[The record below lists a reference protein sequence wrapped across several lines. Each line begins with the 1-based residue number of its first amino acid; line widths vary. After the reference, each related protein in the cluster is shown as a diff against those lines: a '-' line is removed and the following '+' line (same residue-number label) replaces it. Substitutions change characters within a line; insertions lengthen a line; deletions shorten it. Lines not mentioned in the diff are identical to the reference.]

1 MAQGRLRT
9 LAMNA
14 REFFPF
20 RTRAGGIPAD
30 ERYEY
35 GESTAEGGWYEC
47 VSGFDRL
54 RKEPVC
60 IKTFR
65 CGEGLPLEARL
76 RFLMEMNAL
85 AGSPHVSLER
95 VIEVSEKGDGTVI
108 RLITGPLAGVSL
120 VEMRAGG
127 GLTLPVGAVIDIGLA
142 VCGALCHLHGNGMP
156 HGDIRPDNI
165 FATDPARHDAGVV
178 LGGAGL
184 WRLRQP
190 YGRRGDAPAVSELLY
205 LAPECFPVPG
215 VPVDERADLYS
226 LGLVLYVLFTGTYP
240 YRSTTPWELMHG
252 HLAVCPDPPSSFNA
266 MLDSA
271 TDKLVLALLEKDPA
285 RRPASSGETL
295 SILAGLKGIELPKG
309 ARVVSRGTG
318 VAFVGRSA
326 ELERLERALAGTAA
340 GRGCVCVI
348 SGNPGVGKTRL
359 LNEFGA
365 RAARDGWCVL
375 TAECRESG
383 RTPFGPI
390 IDLLVSYERRFAL
403 YRRDD
408 RERVRG
414 HISRI
419 CGFEARSLAGHVP
432 GFAPVLGELP
442 ERRTVRPDIDSEARR
457 SLTCVFHA
465 LAEAEGG
472 LLLCVDNLH
481 RADVDT
487 LSALREMLRLIG
499 NSALMLAATTRSD
512 ADEWPRELGPTLSRE
527 RVSIVELGGLDPD
540 DTAEFV
546 ALALGASRSEVEE
559 AGRAVFER
567 SGGNPLI
574 AGELVA
580 RMRDTG
586 ILGEERNSLVF
597 DRRRF
602 QAMEL
607 PGSVAE
613 AVASRVARLSSG
625 ERSVLDWASVMGR
638 EFDVTLLLRVMGS
651 VKSGADA
658 GYGPAT
664 RLPGLNRAALDVL
677 GRIDRAMDAGVLE
690 RDLEATGRV
699 RFSHDRIREI
709 LYGDISPQLRR
720 RMHRTVALA
729 IEEERWRGR
738 VVNVFDLAH
747 HFAEAGDRV
756 KSFLYCLPAA
766 DLARSRAAHREA
778 ERYLSICLRIL
789 EEGGC
794 VMRGTDLARLF
805 RECSVKRAGSLL
817 FLGRNDEAAELFRG
831 LLETATEPEDA
842 AFLHRQL
849 MQALYRSGELDE
861 AREHAETGL
870 GLLGERL
877 PRTGPAVAAGIVREL
892 ARFLAGLAL
901 PARRPE
907 ANSSEYTKYDL
918 IFWYFHWHGWIN
930 VCYGGI
936 RLTYIALRMAVIA
949 LKHLGRSRQLAES
962 YSFVFMAF
970 AFLGF
975 PEMGRRYI
983 RKTHTEDFAP
993 GDLYVRAHHEFQ
1005 RGFYFLLRGEP
1016 RAAREGFAGSLDI
1029 FRRLGDRWEFLKPL
1043 NQSCFVDFLLGE
1055 FDSCERLY
1063 REALNWEGTAFE
1075 DVMLHGWGFTALV
1088 FIARSEY
1095 EKAEEMLLRH
1105 YHDLV
1110 EKNLSFPLFLNAMWR
1125 GWLGLEKGDSAAA
1138 LELLRFALSLE
1149 RTRVIPPMFG
1159 HGVHVFLAEAAF
1171 AGLDNAAT
1179 RDEGEIKGLLRECGD
1194 LCRAAVRK
1202 SRRWRYFHGR
1212 ALRTMA
1218 RYLARTGDTRGAL
1231 RYCRKAEE
1239 TDRALNRPYELALT
1253 LAELSALLVRTNRF
1267 AEALEKSV
1275 EADALFKRL
1284 GVRRNEDRERPVNPG
1299 ESPGASQ
1306 ERYRALAG
1314 IVCEL
1319 SDLDDEGEVY
1329 RMTLDRSMRLVG
1341 AQRGALFTADETG
1354 ELCPAA
1360 LVNIEGKVPD
1370 SMTAAMARVHT
1381 ENGSLIATYPA
1392 CQAAEGPGG
1401 EPAPLSVLC
1410 VAATGARGAH
1420 AVCYLDNCMVSR
1432 AFSESDAEI
1441 VRTLVAQS
1449 LLAARALGRGA
1460 GQREPARSEEPD
1472 KNPAAGEKIDS
1483 VRRYIEAHY
1492 TNYMSRET
1500 LATVSGL
1507 NPDYLCRQ
1515 FKLRAG
1521 KTPME
1526 YLCEVR
1532 VREAARRLA
1541 RGDARVIDV
1550 ALDVGFESLRTFN
1563 REFRRIMGHS
1573 PRRHRGMA
1581 GVE

>member
-252 HLAVCPDPPSSFNA
+252 HLAVCPEPPSSFNA
-266 MLDSA
+266 ALDTA

-285 RRPASSGETL
+285 HRPASSGETL

-348 SGNPGVGKTRL
+348 SGTPGVGKTRL

-375 TAECRESG
+375 AAECRESG

-390 IDLLVSYERRFAL
+390 IDFLVSYERRFAL

-414 HISRI
+414 HIARI
-419 CGFEARSLAGHVP
+419 CGSEARTLAGHVP
-432 GFAPVLGELP
+432 GFAPVLGDLP

-457 SLTCVFHA
+457 SITCVFHA

-499 NSALMLAATTRSD
+499 NSALMIAATTRSD
-512 ADEWPRELGPTLSRE
+512 AGEWPGELRPILSHAK
-527 RVSIVELGGLDPD
+527 VSLVELGGLDPVD
-540 DTAEFV
+540 MTEFV
-546 ALALGASRSEVEE
+546 ALALAALHSEVEE
-559 AGRAVFER
+559 AARAVFER
-567 SGGNPLI
+567 SGGNPLV

-580 RMRDTG
+580 RIRDTG
-586 ILGEERNSLVF
+586 ILGKDGDSLVF

-720 RMHRTVALA
+720 RMHRTVALT

-747 HFAEAGDRV
+747 HFAVAGDRA

-766 DLARSRAAHREA
+766 DMARSRAAHREA

-907 ANSSEYTKYDL
+907 ASSSEYTKYDL

-983 RKTHTEDFAP
+983 RKTNTEDFAP

-1088 FIARSEY
+1088 FIARGEY
-1095 EKAEEMLLRH
+1095 EKAEEMLFRH

-1159 HGVHVFLAEAAF
+1159 HCVHVFLAEAALVRL
-1171 AGLDNAAT
+1171 ADAAP
-1179 RDEGEIKGLLRECGD
+1179 RDEGEIKGLLRECGG
-1194 LCRAAVRK
+1194 LCRAAVRR

-1284 GVRRNEDRERPVNPG
+1284 GVRRNEDRARPVNPG

-1314 IVCEL
+1314 IVHEL

-1541 RGDARVIDV
+1541 HGDARVIDV

>member
-1 MAQGRLRT
+1 
-9 LAMNA
+9 MNA

-252 HLAVCPDPPSSFNA
+252 HLAVCPEPPSSFNA
-266 MLDSA
+266 ALDTA
-271 TDKLVLALLEKDPA
+271 TDKLVLALLEKDPTH
-285 RRPASSGETL
+285 RPASSGETL

-390 IDLLVSYERRFAL
+390 IDFLVSYERRFAL

-414 HISRI
+414 HIARI
-419 CGFEARSLAGHVP
+419 CGSEARSLVGHVP

-457 SLTCVFHA
+457 SITCVFHA

-499 NSALMLAATTRSD
+499 NSALMIAATTRSD
-512 ADEWPRELGPTLSRE
+512 AGEWPGELRPILSHAK
-527 RVSIVELGGLDPD
+527 VSLVELGGLDPVD
-540 DTAEFV
+540 MTEFV
-546 ALALGASRSEVEE
+546 ALALAAPHSEVEE

-567 SGGNPLI
+567 SGGNPLV

-580 RMRDTG
+580 RIRDTG
-586 ILGEERNSLVF
+586 ILGKDGDSLVF

-720 RMHRTVALA
+720 RMHRTVALT

-747 HFAEAGDRV
+747 HFAVAGDRA

-766 DLARSRAAHREA
+766 DMARSRAAHREA

-907 ANSSEYTKYDL
+907 ASSSEYTKYDL

-975 PEMGRRYI
+975 PEMGRGYI

-1088 FIARSEY
+1088 FIARGEY
-1095 EKAEEMLLRH
+1095 EKAEEMLFRH

-1159 HGVHVFLAEAAF
+1159 HGVHVFLAEAALVRL
-1171 AGLDNAAT
+1171 ADAAP
-1179 RDEGEIKGLLRECGD
+1179 RDEGEIKGLLRECGG
-1194 LCRAAVRK
+1194 LCRAAVRR

-1284 GVRRNEDRERPVNPG
+1284 GVRRNEDRARPVNPG

-1314 IVCEL
+1314 IVHEL

-1541 RGDARVIDV
+1541 HGDARVIDV

>member
-1 MAQGRLRT
+1 MAHGRLRT